1 MRLDLIIEEMYFI
14 LVELIGEVIELKIID
29 FLLDLV
35 YFIIFLE

>member
-1 MRLDLIIEEMYFI
+1 MRFDLIIEEMYFI